1 MRGYKINIKS
11 AYLLFSVEHKFTFPF
26 DFFFPCSNSWK
37 FRCDHFIITV
47 DETSLADGILIIH
60 LKCFLIL

>member
-26 DFFFPCSNSWK
+26 DFFPVQIAESFAV
-37 FRCDHFIITV
+37 IIS
-47 DETSLADGILIIH
+47 SLQLMKH
-60 LKCFLIL
+60 RLLMES